1 MGMLEPQIII
11 VELLGANTFWNAVVV
26 VGTVSLSHVRSLFLV
41 NVNLAFFHTYP
52 HFPGELRLL
61 SRVALT
67 DSEIEL
73 LDWTSLLSIHNI
85 ILLVNCC
92 DVMEIGKRKC
102 GKCIE

>member
-26 VGTVSLSHVRSLFLV
+26 VVGTVSLSHNIRSLFLV

-52 HFPGELRLL
+52 HSVPGELRLL

-67 DSEIEL
+67 HDQSEIEL
-73 LDWTSLLSIHNI
+73 LDWTSFCQYKIYNPVGDLL
-85 ILLVNCC
+85 
-92 DVMEIGKRKC
+92 
-102 GKCIE
+102 